1 MASSIKKSFH
11 NSTSNNTNNNSI
23 SSIKKTKYPN
33 HNVYSSAP
41 KNKKNLF
48 NQKVSSSKSKHNANN
63 IKQYAVGNNKNFP
76 ISLLSKTNSQFLKYS
91 FFAKQSKNP
100 NKNNKNCKSN
110 NTSNIKQQSKSVNT
124 NNYIINTLNV
134 SGKNFLHSNI
144 SSAKP
149 KKSKVNKIPDFEN
162 EITKIQKEKEEL
174 ENIFQKQE
182 KLIKKLEEENQNLEE
197 KIDCIVTE
205 NKKISK
211 KIIGH
216 QENQEQLVMLVKIV
230 QKSGVDVEKLID
242 KWNNEV
248 DMENNV
254 EKSENFN
261 ISSVSESIN
270 DLECQVDPASFIPIN
285 IEKPV
290 VNKKVFNGIPKLNF
304 EVFNNNEYG
313 NKKEKFRNNSK

>member
-1 MASSIKKSFH
+1 MKEISIK
-11 NSTSNNTNNNSI
+11 
-23 SSIKKTKYPN
+23 
-33 HNVYSSAP
+33 
-41 KNKKNLF
+41 
-48 NQKVSSSKSKHNANN
+48 QKSKEKRSN
-63 IKQYAVGNNKNFP
+63 I
-76 ISLLSKTNSQFLKYS
+76 I
-91 FFAKQSKNP
+91 KNP
-100 NKNNKNCKSN
+100 S
-110 NTSNIKQQSKSVNT
+110 
-124 NNYIINTLNV
+124 
-134 SGKNFLHSNI
+134 
-144 SSAKP
+144 P

-248 DMENNV
+248 DMENNI